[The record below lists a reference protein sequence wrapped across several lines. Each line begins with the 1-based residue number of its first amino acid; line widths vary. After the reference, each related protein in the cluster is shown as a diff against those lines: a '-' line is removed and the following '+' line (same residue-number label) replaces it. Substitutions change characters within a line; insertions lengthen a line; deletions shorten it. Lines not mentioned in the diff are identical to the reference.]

1 MTESLAGIEKNWCS
15 LQYIGL
21 PAIIM
26 FSYITVGS
34 KISHPDL
41 QREKKLFIALEILF
55 LSGVLNCVQ
64 KRKELKSPTVKLDH
78 SPYSY

>member
-1 MTESLAGIEKNWCS
+1 MTASLAGIEKNWCS

-26 FSYITVGS
+26 FFYTTVGS
-34 KISHPDL
+34 KISHPAFAI
-41 QREKKLFIALEILF
+41 RKKIFIALEILF
-55 LSGVLNCVQ
+55 LSGVVNCVQ
-64 KRKELKSPTVKLDH
+64 KRKELKSPTVKLDR